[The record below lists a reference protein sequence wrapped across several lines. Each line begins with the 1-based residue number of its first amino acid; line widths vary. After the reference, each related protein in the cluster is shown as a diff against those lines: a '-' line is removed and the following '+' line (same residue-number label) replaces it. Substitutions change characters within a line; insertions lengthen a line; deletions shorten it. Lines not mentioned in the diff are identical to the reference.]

1 MATMSE
7 STSDALFGVDGTQSP
22 EPLPDPPTGLG
33 GGTWRGAPELPS
45 MYLPPVLDDNA
56 LREAIAAAFAEDP
69 TEPVDQD
76 LAAAPVE
83 SGESSAPQP
92 GGLPAPSVGPASQA
106 TGQPPASAESRSS
119 PLIPPLFPSA
129 PSRPRRPVGQRYRP
143 PMAAA
148 FRKPVPPADL
158 YRRVGPDR
166 PSVPRSSPGNLA
178 LGAGLFVA
186 FIIAAVLVYN
196 IIIGFLE
203 SISRLVP

>member
-1 MATMSE
+1 MSE

-33 GGTWRGAPELPS
+33 RGTWRGAELPP
-45 MYLPPVLDDNA
+45 MYLPPVLDDSA
-56 LREAIAAAFAEDP
+56 LREAIAAVLAEDP
-69 TEPVDQD
+69 TEPMDQD
-76 LAAAPVE
+76 RAAPPADPAE
-83 SGESSAPQP
+83 PGGPSAPQP
-92 GGLPAPSVGPASQA
+92 GGSSAPSAGPESQA
-106 TGQPPASAESRSS
+106 TEQSPASAGARSS

-129 PSRPRRPVGQRYRP
+129 PSRPRKSVGLRYRP

-158 YRRVGPDR
+158 HRRVSRDR
-166 PSVPRSSPGNLA
+166 PGVPHSSPGNLA

-186 FIIAAVLVYN
+186 LVIAAVLVYN

-203 SISRLVP
+203 SISRLIP